1 MDLDEL
7 KIVLWNRFGS
17 LREESDPGSLQLT
30 AILKTDRDASVSQL
44 SIKLSCTEDLERY
57 SYLARE
63 EREVCPRITIMIG

>member
-7 KIVLWNRFGS
+7 KIV
-17 LREESDPGSLQLT
+17 LT